1 MKAVQTESLFRR
13 SAQTGN
19 PKPQRIGLCNSA
31 VIHIRSNRMS
41 EITRVYKFG
50 AITGTALIAVAAVVA
65 VLGTAIG
72 A

>member
-1 MKAVQTESLFRR
+1 
-13 SAQTGN
+13 
-19 PKPQRIGLCNSA
+19 
-31 VIHIRSNRMS
+31 MS

-50 AITGTALIAVAAVVA
+50 AITGAALIAAAAVVA

>member
-1 MKAVQTESLFRR
+1 
-13 SAQTGN
+13 
-19 PKPQRIGLCNSA
+19 
-31 VIHIRSNRMS
+31 MS